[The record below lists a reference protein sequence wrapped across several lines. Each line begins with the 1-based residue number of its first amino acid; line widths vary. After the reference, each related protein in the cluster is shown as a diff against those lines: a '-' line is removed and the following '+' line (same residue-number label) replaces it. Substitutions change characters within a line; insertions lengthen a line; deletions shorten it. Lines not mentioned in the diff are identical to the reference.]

1 MGFLFIYVT
10 WLWTDIS
17 LKDPDGHEVII
28 YHAGENKKNPPWRVG
43 QSFKFGFNFKG
54 NYLENPNAGKFDVTK
69 AFGFHF

>member
-43 QSFKFGFNFKG
+43 
-54 NYLENPNAGKFDVTK
+54 
-69 AFGFHF
+69 